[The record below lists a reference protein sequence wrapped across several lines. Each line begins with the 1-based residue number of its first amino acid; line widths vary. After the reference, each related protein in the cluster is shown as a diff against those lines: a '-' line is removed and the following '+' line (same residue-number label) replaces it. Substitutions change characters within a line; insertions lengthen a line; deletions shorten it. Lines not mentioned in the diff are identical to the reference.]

1 MLNSSDVQRKLQQ
14 GPKLQA
20 LLLRQADPLDAVRA
34 LYLTILSRHPTD
46 DEVRVIAAYAQAAG
60 ANRRG
65 VAQDLAWALINS
77 AEFGFR
83 H

>member
-1 MLNSSDVQRKLQQ
+1 MQRKLQQ

-20 LLLRQADPLDAVRA
+20 LLLRQASPPGAVTS

-46 DEVRVIAAYAQAAG
+46 EELRAITAYAQAAG

-65 VAQDLAWALINS
+65 VAQDLAWALVNS